1 LSAKDE
7 SGNVY
12 VYDVAGQT
20 SFEKSKFLITCA
32 RGQQI
37 DTKIASTGH
46 AALIWSHNFN
56 DSTGKSYYG
65 EHSLQY
71 V

>member
-1 LSAKDE
+1 M
-7 SGNVY
+7 
-12 VYDVAGQT
+12 YDVAGQT

-37 DTKIASTGH
+37 DTKISADGH
-46 AALIWSHNFN
+46 AALIWSQNFI
-56 DSTGKSYYG
+56 DSTGKSFYG

-71 V
+71 VQVHGGRDR